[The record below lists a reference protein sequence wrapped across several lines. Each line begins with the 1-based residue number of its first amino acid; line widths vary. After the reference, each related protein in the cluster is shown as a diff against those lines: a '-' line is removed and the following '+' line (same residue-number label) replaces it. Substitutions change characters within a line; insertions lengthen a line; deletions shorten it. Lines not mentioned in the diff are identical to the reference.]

1 MVALALIAVVVVL
14 IILISR
20 SSSPT
25 IGYDASYP
33 QCSGSYPSNPL
44 FGIVGV
50 NGGVANNANRC
61 ISDELHWARDTP
73 GQKRPKQ
80 PPLSLYID
88 TGNPGG
94 HHVAD
99 WPSGGTAPTYGSC
112 NGKLTN
118 ACSYLYGEQRAAHSY
133 RLVAALDS
141 VSAKTAPWWLD
152 VELLSSW
159 AGTYELNIA
168 ALQGFIAGL
177 RNAGATGP
185 IGIYSTSA
193 PMEGHHRADGADDT
207 DRLPQPAARLGG
219 RNGGHAHAGA
229 AELHERWLHRR
240 RADARAVPDRSARRR
255 PALHYQALTHGVH
268 KSDRGSCGGYAGI
281 SQPRASTDQTST
293 TMSFS
298 RMSMLVWRFAV
309 AHEWFGITR
318 RRAPIG
324 ISQVSLDERIA
335 CSS

>member
-1 MVALALIAVVVVL
+1 VLAIALPVIAAVVVLV
-14 IILISR
+14 IVIR
-20 SSSPT
+20 RGSSPT

-33 QCSGSYPSNPL
+33 QCSGSYPSNAL

-99 WPSGGTAPTYGSC
+99 WPSGGTTSAYGSC

-118 ACSYLYGEQRAAHSY
+118 ACSYLYGRQRAADSF

-141 VSAKTAPWWLD
+141 ASAATAPWWLD
-152 VELLSSW
+152 VELAASW
-159 AGTYELNIA
+159 AGTYQLNIA
-168 ALQGFIAGL
+168 ALRGFIAGL
-177 RNAGATGP
+177 RDAGATGP

-193 PMEGHHRADGADDT
+193 QWKEITGLTTQTTSAAFHSRLHDWVAGTEATLTQAQQNCTGGGFTGVAPTLAQYRIGPLDADL
-207 DRLPQPAARLGG
+207 R
-219 RNGGHAHAGA
+219 
-229 AELHERWLHRR
+229 
-240 RADARAVPDRSARRR
+240 
-255 PALHYQALTHGVH
+255 
-268 KSDRGSCGGYAGI
+268 C
-281 SQPRASTDQTST
+281 TST
-293 TMSFS
+293 
-298 RMSMLVWRFAV
+298 R
-309 AHEWFGITR
+309 
-318 RRAPIG
+318 
-324 ISQVSLDERIA
+324 
-335 CSS
+335 